1 MFICEMFSMHIWK
14 RFNNLLLSFTVYVC
28 EIYSSTTLSIQWS
41 TCYEI
46 VSSLYVKFN
55 ISSLIDTRGQLLT
68 TLSISI
74 NIVVSWSFL
83 IDWLLISDLRTFFDT
98 FTRDFQAPP
107 SHGLHSG
114 IKRFNFT
121 DSKLWFSLF
130 NDDFNSRFAPTK
142 LWPLSLCM
150 CCEYPISM

>member
-41 TCYEI
+41 TCYFFFICQIQYI
-46 VSSLYVKFN
+46 VAYRY
-55 ISSLIDTRGQLLT
+55 TWPTLT

-121 DSKLWFSLF
+121 DSNLWFSLF